1 MTIWRRNLLLL
12 VLMLAASG
20 LATAWRPSEKLVNGR
35 PPTNLAALVPASFGE
50 WQEEPQTVAMVVD
63 PQQQATIDKIYQQT
77 LSRTYVNRD
86 GERIMLSLAYG
97 DDQRDSMQLHYP
109 EVCYPAQGFQ
119 LRANERGVLD
129 TGAGVIPV
137 RRLMATLGGRSEPV
151 TYWTLIGEH
160 AVMGGTDTKLAQ
172 IRYGVRGYIPDGLLF
187 RVSSFNAD
195 PAAGHALQERYVRSL
210 VAALSPAARAKLIG
224 TNGAAQ

>member
-1 MTIWRRNLLLL
+1 MTVWRRNL
-12 VLMLAASG
+12 VLMVLMVLASG
-20 LATAWRPSEKLVNGR
+20 LAAAWRPTEKLVTGR
-35 PPTNLAALVPASFGE
+35 PPVSLSALVPASFGE
-50 WQEEPQTVAMVVD
+50 WREEPQTVAMVVD

-77 LSRTYVNRD
+77 LSRTYINRD

-119 LRANERGVLD
+119 LRSNERGVLD

-137 RRLMATLGGRSEPV
+137 RRLMATLAGRSEPV

-160 AVMGGTDTKLAQ
+160 AVMGGTSTKLAQ
-172 IRYGVRGYIPDGLLF
+172 IRYGLHGKIPDGLLF

-195 PAAGHALQERYVRSL
+195 PAAGHALQERYVRSM
-210 VAALSPAARAKLIG
+210 VAALSPEARVKLIG
-224 TNGAAQ
+224 ATFQ